1 MIELFQKGGVVMWGL
16 LVLAIFALAI
26 ILERFISLYI
36 LSFTNP
42 LKLVQ
47 KIIEIIEEQG
57 LKEAL
62 DYLYDNRS
70 PLAKVLV
77 AGLEKVQ
84 LGKSAFEDAMIRKA
98 ISELSFLDRNMIYLS
113 AITTISPLLGFIGTS
128 IGLIKVFNAIAISG
142 EVEPTLVAGGISE
155 ALIATLTS
163 FVIAASCAFFYAIFT
178 NRINTYQK
186 QIEEASNALVEYLL
200 EKGILVI

>member
-1 MIELFQKGGVVMWGL
+1 MWGL
-16 LVLAIFALAI
+16 LVLAIFAIAI

-47 KIIEIIEEQG
+47 KVIEIIEEQG

-62 DYLYDNRS
+62 DYLYNNRS

-163 FVIAASCAFFYAIFT
+163 FVIAVPCALFYAIFT

>member
-1 MIELFQKGGVVMWGL
+1 MIELFQKGGIVMWGL
-16 LVLAIFALAI
+16 LVLAIFAIAI

-47 KIIEIIEEQG
+47 KVIEIIEEQG

-62 DYLYDNRS
+62 DYLYNRRS

-84 LGKSAFEDAMIRKA
+84 LGKSAFEDAMIRKS

-163 FVIAASCAFFYAIFT
+163 FIIAAPCALFYAIFT

>member
-1 MIELFQKGGVVMWGL
+1 MWVLLGL
-16 LVLAIFALAI
+16 SIIALVIIF
-26 ILERFISLYI
+26 ERFLYLYI
-36 LSFTNP
+36 LSWKSP

-47 KIIEIIEEQG
+47 KVIEIIENEG

-62 DYLYDNRS
+62 DYLYNDRS

-84 LGKSAFEDAMIRKA
+84 QGKLAFEDAMIRKA
-98 ISELSFLDRNMIYLS
+98 TSELAFLDRNMIYLS
-113 AITTISPLLGFIGTS
+113 AITTIAPLVGFIGTA
-128 IGLIKVFNAIAISG
+128 IGLMKAFNAVAIAG
-142 EVEPTLVAGGISE
+142 EVEPAIIAGGISE
-155 ALIATLTS
+155 ALIATTTS
-163 FVIAASCAFFYAIFT
+163 FIIAAPIAFFYSIFT
-178 NRINTYQK
+178 SRINNYQR

>member
-1 MIELFQKGGVVMWGL
+1 MCFNNIPF
-16 LVLAIFALAI
+16 
-26 ILERFISLYI
+26 FI
-36 LSFTNP
+36 N
-42 LKLVQ
+42 
-47 KIIEIIEEQG
+47 
-57 LKEAL
+57 
-62 DYLYDNRS
+62 NRS

-84 LGKSAFEDAMIRKA
+84 LGKSAFEDAMVRKA

-142 EVEPTLVAGGISE
+142 EVEPTLVAGGIGE
-155 ALIATLTS
+155 ALIATLAS
-163 FVIAASCAFFYAIFT
+163 FIIAVPCALFYAIFT

>member
-1 MIELFQKGGVVMWGL
+1 MIELFQKGGIVMWGL
-16 LVLAIFALAI
+16 LVLAIFAITI

-47 KIIEIIEEQG
+47 KVIEIIEEQG

-62 DYLYDNRS
+62 DYLYNNRS

-84 LGKSAFEDAMIRKA
+84 LGKSAFEDAMVRKA

-142 EVEPTLVAGGISE
+142 EVEPTLVAGGIGE
-155 ALIATLTS
+155 ALIATLAS
-163 FVIAASCAFFYAIFT
+163 FIIAVPCALFYAIFT

>member
-47 KIIEIIEEQG
+47 KVIEIIEEQG

-62 DYLYDNRS
+62 DYLYNNRS

-155 ALIATLTS
+155 DYNIPS
-163 FVIAASCAFFYAIFT
+163 SWIYWNI
-178 NRINTYQK
+178 NRTY
-186 QIEEASNALVEYLL
+186 
-200 EKGILVI
+200 KGF